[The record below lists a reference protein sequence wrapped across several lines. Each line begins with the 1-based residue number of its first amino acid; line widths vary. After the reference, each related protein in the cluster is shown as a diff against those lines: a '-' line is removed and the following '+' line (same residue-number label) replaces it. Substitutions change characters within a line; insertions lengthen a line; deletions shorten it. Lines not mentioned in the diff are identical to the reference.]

1 MLPRKVAIKE
11 SRMIR
16 RRGTMKKRKLLTK
29 LAAGAMAVA
38 LCVTTLNTSLAAGV
52 PDGAKDYNRSPAE
65 IVLQDST
72 VPYPDGVYTYPA
84 SDPLFAATKFH
95 VFAEDAAEIQTHCN
109 GNIATKFLLQKSNSG
124 SNTLYNTQL
133 PEVSYI
139 RKLDGKSVINFG
151 PETQVVFGDETSVY
165 NKDNAEIYVD
175 TYESWT
181 DTEPDA
187 GKIEVQKQE
196 DNTFRVFTEKGAAD
210 NQRFIN
216 FDKEFQKL
224 SKLSYNLAKEPT
236 TAGVTLKENV
246 IDMSG
251 VTGTAYITVTPSQLM
266 DRAFILENT
275 DFIHDQAL
283 VINVD
288 LGTLQEYTL
297 PFTQV
302 LLKDAKDGI
311 SFGLGEDKGD
321 YTGHGNVLWNFFGRD
336 ENGQVVNYSGKLTT
350 CSEFKGTIL
359 APDAEIQAAN
369 SNQDGNFVGRV
380 VKLGGG
386 ETHRWDFGGKLKTYP
401 DSYGSVQVLAKEEGT
416 DKPVKGVEVYL
427 YDKGDESG
435 DPLARIETDENG
447 KTVIIG
453 DIPVGDEITAVV
465 KQIPYGYTISE
476 DKQKVEIKSA
486 DLYEMEFI
494 LQKDTTATNP
504 PETGYIKVIVKDAD
518 TGEYIKDLTAVV
530 TGNGGTNVSPAAKT
544 DEFGTTHTE
553 KLNISDTAANNKYTV
568 SIPSVPEGYE
578 VPDKQTVTLTTAN
591 PDVVIFEISKK
602 VDETPKG
609 SIQVKVFEKG
619 TNNPIN
625 DAVVSINDT
634 TGHVIKEVTVVTDKT
649 GETEVVGNL
658 PTNIQYT
665 TELIDIPDG
674 YKLDGDAVQDKLVV
688 KANDTTVVT
697 YYLVKEE
704 GSLVV
709 TVKEQGTNKPV
720 GNVEITVTK
729 GKDAV
734 TGGDLKTDSTGSTDV
749 VKQLTVGADYTATV
763 DKLPEYYTLV
773 SDESQTKNIPD
784 EDTVSIDFI
793 VKKTGILEVTIT
805 DAKDKDKVIP
815 GAKVTITDK
824 DGNVIAKDVVT
835 DENGQVVVKDLDGG
849 DYTVTTTYVPDGYS
863 KPDPETDKVIPG
875 ETTKVP
881 LVVDKPTPAETG
893 KLVVIVK
900 EKGTE
905 NYIDDVKVNVTQGT
919 TDVADLVTGKT
930 GTAGTTDV
938 ADELTIGEDYNV
950 MIEIPEGYTYEGK
963 NPQTATIKDKNLVK
977 VVFELEKVVP
987 VKTGQLNVIVKD
999 VTDPSAVTMV
1009 DKVDVDITCNG
1020 ETVKEL
1026 TTGSEG
1032 KAGTTVTVK
1041 DLTIGNEYKA
1051 TLDVNSLPDNFKV
1064 VSDNPQTKE
1073 ITDEKLVTIIFEIK
1087 QTGDL
1092 EVIITDKNE
1101 PHDPIKDAKVTITDE
1116 NGDVVAKDLVTDENG
1131 KVVVPD
1137 LEGGKYTVTT
1147 TDVPEGYSKPDPTPG
1162 TVVPGQ
1168 TTKVPLEIGKETTT
1182 PITPT
1187 PDPVT
1192 GKVVVTVK
1200 DEDGNPIKGVES
1212 TITCEDAAVT
1222 GGTVTT
1228 GTNGESTP
1236 VTDLTIDKE
1245 YTATVD
1251 ETTIPEYYVLVTAN
1265 PQSKEVVDETT
1276 VYIDFVVKKTGT
1288 LEVIIK
1294 DKDTQKPIPGATV
1307 TITDENGKEIQT
1319 GVKTD
1324 ENGKVVVPGLDG
1336 GDYTVTTDTVPD
1348 GYTAPDPVTDE
1359 VIPGETTEVP
1369 LEVSKPQTP
1378 VNPPAPA
1385 PEKGK
1390 LEVIITDKNTG
1401 DPIPGATVVIKNP
1414 DGTVKETV
1422 TTDEN
1427 GKTPVVDD
1435 LTVGDTY
1442 IVETTKVPEGYT
1454 APAPTT
1460 QNIPGTTLVKVPLQV
1475 GRDSG
1480 IESNVGSLYV
1490 IITDK
1495 NTGKPIPGA
1504 TVEVSNSTGET
1515 IKTVVTD
1522 DTGAFT
1528 VTDLKPDTY
1537 KVTTTKVP
1545 EGYTAP
1551 DPQDAAVK
1559 SNARTDVHLYV
1570 AKGETTPPIDTVV
1583 QTGDESNV
1591 QAVSII
1597 AIIACL
1603 GIVVVAFKRKREEI

>member
-1 MLPRKVAIKE
+1 
-11 SRMIR
+11 
-16 RRGTMKKRKLLTK
+16 MKKRKLLTK

-38 LCVTTLNTSLAAGV
+38 LCVTGLNTSLAAGV
-52 PDGAKDYNRSPAE
+52 PDDATDYNRSPSE
-65 IVLQDST
+65 IVLEDST
-72 VPYPDGVYTYPA
+72 VPYPDGVYTYPD

-95 VFAEDAAEIQTHCN
+95 IFAEEAAEIRTHCN
-109 GNIATKFLLQKSNSG
+109 GNVATKYLYHKANSG
-124 SNTLYNTQL
+124 SNKLYETQL

-139 RKLDGKSVINFG
+139 RKLDGGGGNVVMTFG
-151 PETQVVFGDETSVY
+151 PETQIVFGDETGVY
-165 NKDNAEIYVD
+165 NKNNAEIYVD
-175 TYESWT
+175 VYESLT
-181 DTEPDA
+181 DTTPD
-187 GKIEVQKQE
+187 GKKLEVQKQE
-196 DNTFRVFTEKGAAD
+196 DNTFRVFTEKGDAD

-236 TAGVTLKENV
+236 TEGVTLKENV

-251 VTGTAYITVTPSQLM
+251 VTDTAYITVTPSQLM

-275 DFIHDQAL
+275 DFINGQAL

-288 LGTLQEYTL
+288 LGTLEEYTL

-302 LLKDAKDGI
+302 LLRDAKDGV

-336 ENGQVVNYSGKLTT
+336 ENGQVVNYSGKLKT
-350 CSEFKGTIL
+350 CSEFKGTVL
-359 APDAEIQAAN
+359 APDAEIQAAD

-386 ETHRWDFGGKLKTYP
+386 ETHRWDFGGKLKAYP

-416 DKPVKGVEVYL
+416 NKPVKGVEVYL

-447 KTVIIG
+447 KTIIIG

-476 DKQKVEIKSA
+476 DKKKVEINSA
-486 DLYEMEFI
+486 DLYEMEFE
-494 LQKDTTATNP
+494 LKKDTTATNP

-530 TGNGGTNVSPAAKT
+530 TGKDGTDVSPATKT
-544 DEFGTTHTE
+544 DEFGTTHTV
-553 KLNISDTAANNKYTV
+553 KIKISDKEEDNIYTV
-568 SIPSVPEGYE
+568 AIPLVPEGYE
-578 VPDKQTVTLTTAN
+578 VPDAKEVTLTTAN

-602 VDETPKG
+602 ADETPKG
-609 SIQVKVFEKG
+609 SIQVKVYEKG
-619 TNNPIN
+619 TNDPID

-720 GNVEITVTK
+720 GDVEITVTK

-763 DKLPEYYTLV
+763 DKLPEYYVLV
-773 SDESQTKNIPD
+773 SDKSQTKNIPD
-784 EDTVSIDFI
+784 DKKTVSIDFI
-793 VKKTGILEVTIT
+793 VKKTGTLEVTI
-805 DAKDKDKVIP
+805 KDKNSKEPIE
-815 GAKVTITDK
+815 GATVTITDEKGKVIETGVKTDK
-824 DGNVIAKDVVT
+824 DGK
-835 DENGQVVVKDLDGG
+835 VVVPGLDGG
-849 DYTVTTTYVPDGYS
+849 DYTVTTDTVPDGYTA
-863 KPDPETDKVIPG
+863 PDPVTDEVVPG

-881 LVVDKPTPAETG
+881 LIVEKPTPTVTG

-919 TDVADLVTGKT
+919 TDVADLVTGGT
-930 GTAGTTDV
+930 GAAGTTDV
-938 ADELTIGEDYNV
+938 ADKLTIGKDYSA
-950 MIEIPEGYTYEGK
+950 MIEIPTGYTYSGD
-963 NPQTATIKDKNLVK
+963 NPQTVTIKDEELVK
-977 VVFELEKVVP
+977 IIFELEKVVP

-999 VTDPSAVTMV
+999 VTNPSAVTMV
-1009 DKVDVDITCNG
+1009 DGVDVDITCG
-1020 ETVKEL
+1020 DKTVKEL
-1026 TTGSEG
+1026 TTGSENV
-1032 KAGTTVTVK
+1032 AGTTVTVK
-1041 DLTIGNEYKA
+1041 DLTIGEEYKA

-1064 VSDNPQTKE
+1064 VSANPQTKE
-1073 ITDEKLVTIIFEIK
+1073 IADEKLVTIIFEIK

-1101 PHDPIKDAKVTITDE
+1101 PHDPIENAKVTITDE
-1116 NGDVVAKDLVTDENG
+1116 KGNVVAKDLVTDENG

-1147 TDVPEGYSKPDPTPG
+1147 TEVPEGYSKPEPTPG

-1182 PITPT
+1182 PTPN
-1187 PDPVT
+1187 PVT
-1192 GKVVVTVK
+1192 GKIVVTVK

-1212 TITCEDAAVT
+1212 TITCEDVAVI

-1228 GTNGESTP
+1228 GANGETTP

-1245 YTATVD
+1245 YTATID
-1251 ETTIPEYYVLVTAN
+1251 KTTIPEYYELVTAN
-1265 PQSKEVVDETT
+1265 PQSKEVVDENT
-1276 VYIDFVVKKTGT
+1276 VYIDFIVKQTGT

-1307 TITDENGKEIQT
+1307 TITDEKGKVIET

-1348 GYTAPDPVTDE
+1348 GYTAPDPVTDK
-1359 VIPGETTEVP
+1359 VIPGKTTEVP
-1369 LEVSKPQTP
+1369 LEVSKTQTPVDPPVGPP
-1378 VNPPAPA
+1378 VNPPAPT

-1390 LEVIITDKNTG
+1390 LEVVITDKNTG
-1401 DPIPGATVVIKNP
+1401 EPIPGATVVIKNP

-1435 LTVGDTY
+1435 LTVGETY

-1454 APAPTT
+1454 APTPTT
-1460 QNIPGTTLVKVPLQV
+1460 QNIPGTTLVRVPLQV

-1504 TVEVSNSTGET
+1504 TVEVSNSAGET

-1528 VTDLKPDTY
+1528 VTELKPDTY

-1570 AKGETTPPIDTVV
+1570 AKGETTTPPIDTVV

-1603 GIVVVAFKRKREEI
+1603 GIVVVAFKKRREEI